1 LETWIH
7 MALKVAILD
16 TNALENKGSYGRLV
30 GLLRALDTTL
40 PRHEVTVYH
49 RYYDMAKK
57 ERIEELKKYHADVK
71 IEGHPWYNEKGSL
84 AATAAA
90 YIASFSICA
99 LKQAYGKIRPEYV
112 APFSGFDVIIDLN
125 LIEPDRFNDKKIDM
139 ANVFGQLF
147 ALLSIWNASFS
158 GKKVVVCS
166 ATIGPYE
173 NLLIRSLA
181 RNVLNN
187 VSLITLREEFSGDFL
202 ETIEVKKPKIQV
214 TADLAFLMDSD
225 NGGGGTEVSKA
236 INLDLGGNAVI
247 GICPAAMMNSRL
259 PEDEYIRLISEVSD
273 FLIEYMG
280 ATVIYIAN
288 TFQDIGLV
296 DKIYQAVNNPEKT
309 RIVPFSAS
317 ATEVKSAIKLCDL
330 FICSRFHALVA
341 STSLGIPSIGLVSYS
356 YNKFHGIIG
365 KMMGQEEYLLDIDQ
379 TFEYDALLEEL
390 KQKSEKLLRD
400 KESVR
405 VNLLKNCASTKER
418 ALVNGYLVRELILE
432 NARADGD

>member
-1 LETWIH
+1 

-30 GLLRALDTTL
+30 GLLRALDATL

-57 ERIEELKKYHADVK
+57 ERIEDLKGYHADVEIK
-71 IEGHPWYNEKGSL
+71 RHPWYNEKGSL
-84 AATAAA
+84 AATTLA
-90 YIASFSICA
+90 YITSFSICT
-99 LKQAYGKIRPEYV
+99 LKQAYGRIRPEK
-112 APFSGFDVIIDLN
+112 ATPFHGFDVIIDLN
-125 LIEPDRFNDKKIDM
+125 MIEPDRFNDKKIDPV
-139 ANVFGQLF
+139 NIFGQLF
-147 ALLSIWNASFS
+147 TLLSIWNASFS
-158 GKKVVVCS
+158 GNEVVVCS
-166 ATIGPYE
+166 ATIGPYK
-173 NLLIRSLA
+173 NLVLRSLA
-181 RNVLNN
+181 RNVLNS
-187 VSLITLREEFSGDFL
+187 VSLITLREEFSRNFL

-225 NGGGGTEVSKA
+225 NSGDGTKMLNALNV
-236 INLDLGGNAVI
+236 DVGGNAVV

-273 FLIEYMG
+273 FLIENIG

-288 TFQDIGLV
+288 TFQDVGLV
-296 DKIYQAVNNPEKT
+296 DKIYQAVNNPGKT

-317 ATEVKSAIKLCDL
+317 ATEVKSAIGLCDL
-330 FICSRFHALVA
+330 FACSRFHALVA
-341 STSLGIPSIGLVSYS
+341 STSQGIPSIGLVSYS

-379 TFEYDALLEEL
+379 TFEYDSLLKEL
-390 KQKSEKLLRD
+390 KLKSEKLLRD

-405 VNLLKNCASTKER
+405 ENLLKNCASTKER
-418 ALVNGYLVRELILE
+418 ALVNGYLIRDLVLA
-432 NARADGD
+432 NVKVTGD